1 MKKIHNNNVVFH
13 NENKKSWFI
22 KNVINEP
29 NIIVGDYT
37 YYDDAVDPAGF
48 EKNNVLFNY
57 PEFGDRLIIGK
68 SCKIASGV
76 KFIMGPANHRI
87 CSVTPYPFHVFGGAW
102 AENTPPHMEQLPH
115 KGDTVI
121 GNDVWLGRNSVV
133 MPGVKIGDGA
143 IIAAYS
149 TVTKDVP
156 AYAVYG
162 GNPAKF
168 IKARFDNELINLL
181 LRFRWWDLP
190 PEQLVDILPLLCDP
204 NLNKVKQVLQEQLA

>member
-1 MKKIHNNNVVFH
+1 
-13 NENKKSWFI
+13 
-22 KNVINEP
+22 
-29 NIIVGDYT
+29 
-37 YYDDAVDPAGF
+37 
-48 EKNNVLFNY
+48 
-57 PEFGDRLIIGK
+57 
-68 SCKIASGV
+68 
-76 KFIMGPANHRI
+76 
-87 CSVTPYPFHVFGGAW
+87 
-102 AENTPPHMEQLPH
+102 MEQLPH

-156 AYAVYG
+156 AYTVYG